1 MQTTLC
7 HHPHEE
13 YCLKRVPIFNNL
25 LEEEMK
31 EISKILI
38 HRTYKKGEMIYLS
51 GEEIESLYI
60 INKGKVKIT
69 KSSESGKEQI
79 IRILSVGD
87 FINELSVFT
96 RTLSN
101 NNVEAIEETTMC
113 ILSARDLQKIIEKN
127 PGIAIKIMQELG
139 ERLEKT
145 EKLIESIGL
154 MSVEERIA
162 SAILEFS
169 KGGSVV
175 KLPISKKDLASYIG
189 TSQESLSRKL
199 TQFQNNGWIKQEGQ
213 RKIIIL
219 NRKALE
225 EIR

>member
-1 MQTTLC
+1 M
-7 HHPHEE
+7 
-13 YCLKRVPIFNNL
+13 
-25 LEEEMK
+25 
-31 EISKILI
+31 
-38 HRTYKKGEMIYLS
+38 
-51 GEEIESLYI
+51 
-60 INKGKVKIT
+60 
-69 KSSESGKEQI
+69 
-79 IRILSVGD
+79 GD

-101 NNVEAIEETTMC
+101 NNAEAIEETTMC

-169 KGGSVV
+169 KGGSV
-175 KLPISKKDLASYIG
+175 
-189 TSQESLSRKL
+189 
-199 TQFQNNGWIKQEGQ
+199 
-213 RKIIIL
+213 L
-219 NRKALE
+219 NYQ
-225 EIR
+225 